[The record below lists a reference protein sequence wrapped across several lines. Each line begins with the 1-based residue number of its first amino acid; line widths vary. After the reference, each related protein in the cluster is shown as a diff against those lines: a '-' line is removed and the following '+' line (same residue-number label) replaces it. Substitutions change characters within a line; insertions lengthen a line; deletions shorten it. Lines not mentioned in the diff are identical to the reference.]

1 MSTLRTVLATL
12 VATAL
17 LSLAAAAMVVWSG
30 WYPVGATRQH
40 WQPVYAL
47 LELTMR
53 QSVRLRAGDIV
64 VPPLDAPQV
73 LARGAACYRDKCVQ
87 CHGAPGVAQVDIGR
101 SMQPLPGP
109 LADATQRWTTAQIY
123 WITRHGIRMSG
134 MPAWEFRLTDEDL
147 WAVTAF
153 VERLPQLSP
162 ADYAAATTSGAAYFK
177 LTSTTGPD
185 IARCGLAPVLLDAAP
200 TRPPDIA
207 RGKLALTQYACS
219 ACHTI
224 PGVVSSSPQVGPPL
238 AGLARRTVIAG
249 RLANTPDNL
258 VRWLRH
264 PKTIDPQ
271 TAMPDLEVS
280 EADARDMA
288 AYLGTLN

>member
-17 LSLAAAAMVVWSG
+17 LALATAAVVVWAG
-30 WYPVGATRQH
+30 WYPTGATRQH
-40 WQPVYAL
+40 WQSVYAL

-53 QSVRLRAGDIV
+53 QSVRLRASEV
-64 VPPLDAPQV
+64 EVPPLDDPRL

-87 CHGAPGVAQVDIGR
+87 CHGAPGVAQGDIGR

-109 LADATQRWTTAQIY
+109 LVDATQRWTTAQIY

-134 MPAWEFRLTDEDL
+134 MPAWEFRIADEDI
-147 WAVTAF
+147 WAITGF
-153 VERLPQLSP
+153 VERLPRLSP
-162 ADYAAATTSGAAYFK
+162 ADYAAATSSGAAYFK
-177 LTSTTGPD
+177 LASAEGVD
-185 IARCGLAPVLLDAAP
+185 FARCGLAPALLNAVPA
-200 TRPPDIA
+200 RPPSIE
-207 RGKLALTQYACS
+207 RGRLALTQYACS

-224 PGVVSSSPQVGPPL
+224 PGVVGSSPQVGPPL

-249 RLANTPDNL
+249 RLANTQDNL
-258 VRWLRH
+258 VRWVRH
-264 PKTIDPQ
+264 PKLIDPQ

-280 EADARDMA
+280 EPDARDMA
-288 AYLGTLN
+288 AYLATLD